1 MTPSSIMPPEF
12 NQPNTDS
19 VPREDYQYL
28 LSKFQEMS
36 NNANLL
42 LDMVKKQ
49 NNLINEL
56 SLQLSEK
63 LVVSKELD
71 QRLKELG
78 PNWPPLKRQ
87 MGQFTELIL
96 TRYVDV
102 IEDVKIS
109 GAMMIDGFHSEV
121 NPDIQISSALEGF

>member
-19 VPREDYQYL
+19 VPREDYDYL

-42 LDMVKKQ
+42 LDMVKNQ
-49 NNLINEL
+49 NKLINEL

-71 QRLKELG
+71 QRLKDLG
-78 PNWPPLKRQ
+78 PSFPSLKRE

-96 TRYVDV
+96 SRYVDV
-102 IEDVKIS
+102 IEDIKIS
-109 GAMMIDGFHSEV
+109 GAIIIDGFHSEV
-121 NPDIQISSALEGF
+121 SPDIQISSALKGF